1 MKSSM
6 RLFQARSHNEES
18 EEGEAGAGME
28 RWLLTY
34 ADMIT
39 LLLVLFIVLY
49 ALSSLNHVKYAEFQ
63 HSLAKSMTQGSST
76 PKSPPAATSKAKA
89 KARARASASS
99 KPVASLASVQRALQA
114 ALARAGLLHDV
125 TLQMTAQGLVEGFVS
140 GKLFYGVDVA
150 QLTPTGN
157 RAVDVT
163 SSVLKHYSNPVDVDG
178 YADNQPIVGGPY
190 ANNWALSSARADN
203 VVTRL
208 TTVDG
213 DAPSQF
219 LALGFGQYHPI
230 VPNSNVTNQ
239 AANRRVNIVI
249 MTKRPRGE

>member
-6 RLFQARSHNEES
+6 RMFQARSHNEES

-63 HSLAKSMTQGSST
+63 HSLSKSLTQGSSS
-76 PKSPPAATSKAKA
+76 PKSTPAATTKDKPHAT
-89 KARARASASS
+89 ASS
-99 KPVASLASVQRALQA
+99 RPVASLAQVQRALQA
-114 ALARAGLLHDV
+114 ALVHAGLVHDV

-140 GKLFYGVDVA
+140 GKLFYGVGIA
-150 QLTPTGN
+150 QLTPIGD

-163 SSVLKHYSNPVDVDG
+163 SAVLKHYANPVDVDG

-213 DAPSQF
+213 DDPSQF

-230 VPNSNVTNQ
+230 VPNSDARNQ

-249 MTKRPRGE
+249 MTKRPNGE